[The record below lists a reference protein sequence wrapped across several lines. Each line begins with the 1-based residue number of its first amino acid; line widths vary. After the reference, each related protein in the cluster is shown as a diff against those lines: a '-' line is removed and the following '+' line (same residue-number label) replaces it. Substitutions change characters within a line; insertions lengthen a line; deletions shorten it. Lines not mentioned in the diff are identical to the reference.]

1 MSVKKAYY
9 LGGFNYKKMR
19 LDINLIKE
27 DEVIKIVLP
36 EEYKHIKLAFFYKT
50 NESTNKNY
58 IEVKQIY
65 YTEGRTNYID
75 KSIIEVEYQKT
86 GFGYRKFFKCPKCG
100 KKRKYLYPVGIG
112 LFACRDCI
120 GRNVYEYRTNIYDEN
135 IEKIIKHKIL
145 MKLLKLNFD
154 LNLISTMNINDIGRK
169 KVNMFNLLAYIPDK
183 PKYMRWNKYE
193 LICKQIHFLYFIY
206 WKVANEEIER
216 MKARELNDMLDKN
229 NVNFAYDTIVAPL
242 HFKNIHIGE
251 WD

>member
-1 MSVKKAYY
+1 
-9 LGGFNYKKMR
+9 MR
-19 LDINLIKE
+19 IDINSIKE
-27 DEVIKIVLP
+27 DKPIKIVLP
-36 EEYKHIKLAFFYKT
+36 IEHKHISLALFYKT
-50 NESTNKNY
+50 NESTNKSY

-65 YTEGRTNYID
+65 YTGDRANYIN
-75 KSIIEVEYQKT
+75 KSIIEVDYQKT
-86 GFGYRKFFKCPKCG
+86 GFGYRKFFKCPHCG

-120 GRNVYEYRTNIYDEN
+120 ERNVYAYRTNIYDEN
-135 IEKIIKHKIL
+135 IEKIIKYKIN

-154 LNLISTMNINDIGRK
+154 FSLIPTMNINGIKKK
-169 KVNMFNLLAYIPDK
+169 KVNMLNLLAYIPDK
-183 PKYMRWNKYE
+183 PKYMRWNEYE

-206 WKVANEEIER
+206 WKVANGEIER

-251 WD
+251 WE

>member
-1 MSVKKAYY
+1 MKI
-9 LGGFNYKKMR
+9 
-19 LDINLIKE
+19 DISSIKE
-27 DEVIKIVLP
+27 DKPVKIVLLM
-36 EEYKHIKLAFFYKT
+36 EHRHINLVFFYKT
-50 NESTNKNY
+50 NKKTNKSY
-58 IEVKQIY
+58 VEVKQLY
-65 YTEGRTNYID
+65 YTYSGANYID

-86 GFGYRKFFKCPKCG
+86 GFGYRKFFKCPNCG

-120 GRNVYEYRTNIYDEN
+120 ERNVYAYRTNIYDEN
-135 IEKIIKHKIL
+135 TENIIKHKII

-169 KVNMFNLLAYIPDK
+169 TVNMFNLLANIPDK

-206 WKVANEEIER
+206 WKVANGD
-216 MKARELNDMLDKN
+216 MKGLKTRELNEMLDKN
-229 NVNFAYDTIVAPL
+229 NVNFAYDNILGSV
-242 HFKNIHIGE
+242 HFKKIHIGE